1 MTQHEILNRLFLEA
15 AGDLLS
21 ANGIK
26 AEVVTELG
34 ADVHSKLSY
43 VSVLGATGEG
53 VALSSMMTV
62 DSALLVSLHPLGI
75 TEIPTADLED
85 WCRELNNQLVGRV
98 KNKLLRYGVVVALGL
113 PVLLRGTDVSAV
125 ATPDLTVSKHAI
137 RTSSGK
143 ISLSLAT
150 LVDEDLVLIERESAD
165 EEVMLEGVVS
175 LF

>member
-85 WCRELNNQLVGRV
+85 WC
-98 KNKLLRYGVVVALGL
+98 
-113 PVLLRGTDVSAV
+113 
-125 ATPDLTVSKHAI
+125 
-137 RTSSGK
+137 
-143 ISLSLAT
+143 
-150 LVDEDLVLIERESAD
+150 
-165 EEVMLEGVVS
+165 S
-175 LF
+175 LFFNSWDG